1 MGKLT
6 NTQRAA
12 IYQAWK
18 DGTPQKELANQY
30 GVCYQAINQLIN
42 KMNAQKPEP
51 VELED
56 VASGIPNTPIVPA
69 EIEKEISAIA
79 EEKSEIAE
87 ENSTNAEQEKIPHV
101 IWVALDDQ
109 VSAINWE
116 IEQREQRIA
125 ELKEELVQLEDK
137 RYAIEQWLEAHT

>member
-18 DGTPQKELANQY
+18 DGTAPKDLAKQY
-30 GVCYQAINQLIN
+30 GVSDQSIYNLVN
-42 KMNAQKPEP
+42 KLNKAEKEIR
-51 VELED
+51 E
-56 VASGIPNTPIVPA
+56 TPAPAAEPA

-79 EEKSEIAE
+79 EKKPENAD
-87 ENSTNAEQEKIPHV
+87 ENSINAEQEKIPHV